1 MFTTFDNALPVRI
14 VGLGEVTLAELLYTA
29 EIEEKFK
36 ELINMHKKL
45 NGEKT
50 TLEECRDA
58 YYLYLEN
65 PIEFYREKLR
75 EKYERVPEHER
86 MYLGDMDT
94 KDWDYQRILY
104 RPDEK
109 REV

>member
-1 MFTTFDNALPVRI
+1 M
-14 VGLGEVTLAELLYTA
+14 
-29 EIEEKFK
+29 
-36 ELINMHKKL
+36 
-45 NGEKT
+45 
-50 TLEECRDA
+50 
-58 YYLYLEN
+58 YLEN
-65 PIEFYREKLR
+65 PIEFYRDKLR

-109 REV
+109 REVK

>member
-1 MFTTFDNALPVRI
+1 MKKKQRSKNA
-14 VGLGEVTLAELLYTA
+14 GT
-29 EIEEKFK
+29 
-36 ELINMHKKL
+36 
-45 NGEKT
+45 
-50 TLEECRDA
+50 

-65 PIEFYREKLR
+65 PIEFYRDKLR

-109 REV
+109 REVK